1 MSSRLLVTLL
11 LLVPTACEPGDLEPR
26 ATEPRRAT
34 VEIGIHRIDAD
45 LADTPARRQR
55 GLSGRPALADGRG
68 MLFPYDP
75 PERPT
80 FWMPDMHFDI
90 DIIWIRAGRILGVQA
105 NAPHQVTPPLP
116 RYQPPD
122 PIDLVLEVPA
132 GTAERNG
139 WRSGDAVTVDPPPR
153 YRPDGID

>member
-1 MSSRLLVTLL
+1 MSRLLVLL
-11 LLVPTACEPGDLEPR
+11 LLTSVACEASNEAHETMG
-26 ATEPRRAT
+26 PRRAT
-34 VEIGIHRIDAD
+34 VEIGFHRIGAD

-55 GLSGRPALADGRG
+55 GLSGRPALANGRG

-80 FWMPDMHFDI
+80 FWMPEMNFDI

-105 NAPHQVTPPLP
+105 NVPHQVKPPLP
-116 RYQPPD
+116 RYQPPG

-139 WRSGDAVTVDPPPR
+139 WHRGDAVTVDPPAR